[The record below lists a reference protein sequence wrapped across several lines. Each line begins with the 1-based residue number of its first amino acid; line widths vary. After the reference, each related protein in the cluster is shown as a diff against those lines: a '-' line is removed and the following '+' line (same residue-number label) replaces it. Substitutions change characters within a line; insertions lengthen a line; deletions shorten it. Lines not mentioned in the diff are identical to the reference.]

1 MMAYIVDLTIIL
13 DDIFR
18 TARNSMSAND
28 IQLAMNWHASPH
40 HRDRIH
46 HNICSFVIEMFVT
59 RFKAPQRDL
68 VLEKIVELIWQYC
81 APSSEGKSYR
91 I

>member
-1 MMAYIVDLTIIL
+1 MAYIVDLTVIL

-18 TARNSMSAND
+18 TVGNSVSAND
-28 IQLAMNWHASPH
+28 VQSAMNRHASPRR
-40 HRDRIH
+40 RDRIH
-46 HNICSFVIEMFVT
+46 RDLHSFVMETFVT

-68 VLEKIVELIWQYC
+68 VLEKIVELIRQYC

-91 I
+91 M